1 MNSQIYESICSLV
14 QKKERVRQK
23 ELMSAHTTFR
33 IGGPAEIF
41 VSPGSKEELKAV
53 VALCRRKG
61 IPWFILGNGSNL
73 LVSDQGYEGVVIE
86 IGKSLGSICI
96 KGSLLEAGA
105 GALLSQTANKAL
117 EEGLTGLEFAAGIPG
132 TVGGAAV
139 MNAGAYG
146 CEMKDVLTGVRVLT
160 GDGTI
165 KEVAADSLELGY
177 RTSSILKNGWI
188 VLGAQFSLEKG
199 EPEKIRERIEE
210 LAKQRRLKQPL
221 EYPSAGSTFKRPE
234 GFFAGKLIQDAGL
247 KGFQVGGAQVSEKHS
262 GFVINRDHA
271 TARDVITLCC
281 QVSEK
286 VKEQFGVEL
295 ELEIKCLGDM
305 KRQGAD
311 R

>member
-14 QKKERVRQK
+14 QEKERVRQK

-33 IGGPAEIF
+33 IGGPAKIF

-165 KEVAADSLELGY
+165 KEVAAGSLELGY

-199 EPEKIRERIEE
+199 EPEKIRARIEE
-210 LAKQRRLKQPL
+210 LAKLRRLKQPL

-281 QVSEK
+281 QVSER

-305 KRQGAD
+305 KRQEG